1 MALEKAAKSPLFPLN
16 SRLLSQKLKFW
27 ESLCIMLFVLGA
39 CGVLPAK
46 KQEKIPAVQPARE
59 QAALWTITDFRGKDT
74 GGAVPAWALL
84 YLEGGNT
91 AVETLPEFQD
101 RYVFVSMNEGLNFN
115 ALEQWLEGFSPE
127 QDFARLAAVRM
138 EKRLLSAVAGFPD
151 DEYGSYF
158 ETLIRAASDADWEGP
173 RREEDIW
180 VKRRFFSLTE
190 DETRESWVFLILTA
204 IKKDVLV
211 PQINTLLK
219 NTKPSQPL
227 NRGQTNTVGR
237 VVETFFEGF

>member
-1 MALEKAAKSPLFPLN
+1 
-16 SRLLSQKLKFW
+16 
-27 ESLCIMLFVLGA
+27 MLFVPDA
-39 CGVLPAK
+39 CSVFPAK
-46 KQEKIPAVQPARE
+46 KQEKISEVQPERE
-59 QAALWTITDFRGKDT
+59 QEVLWTITDFRGKDN
-74 GGAVPAWALL
+74 GGAIPAWALL

-101 RYVFVSMNEGLNFN
+101 RYVFVSMNEGLNFS

-138 EKRLLSAVAGFPD
+138 EKRLLSAVTGFPD

-158 ETLIRAASDADWEGP
+158 ETLIRAVSDADWEGP
-173 RREEDIW
+173 RREDDTWI
-180 VKRRFFSLTE
+180 KRRFFSLTE
-190 DETRESWVFLILTA
+190 DETRESWAFLILTA

-227 NRGQTNTVGR
+227 NHSQTNTVERLVGI
-237 VVETFFEGF
+237 FFEDF

>member
-1 MALEKAAKSPLFPLN
+1 
-16 SRLLSQKLKFW
+16 
-27 ESLCIMLFVLGA
+27 MLFVPDA
-39 CGVLPAK
+39 CGVFPAK
-46 KQEKIPAVQPARE
+46 KQEKIPEVQPE
-59 QAALWTITDFRGKDT
+59 KKQEVLWTITDFRGKDS
-74 GGAVPAWALL
+74 GGAIPAWAFL

-138 EKRLLSAVAGFPD
+138 EKRLLSAVTGFPD

-173 RREEDIW
+173 RREDDIW
-180 VKRRFFSLTE
+180 IKRRFFSLTE
-190 DETRESWVFLILTA
+190 DETRESWAFLILTA

-211 PQINTLLK
+211 PRINTLLK

-227 NRGQTNTVGR
+227 NHSQTNTVERLVGI
-237 VVETFFEGF
+237 FFEDF